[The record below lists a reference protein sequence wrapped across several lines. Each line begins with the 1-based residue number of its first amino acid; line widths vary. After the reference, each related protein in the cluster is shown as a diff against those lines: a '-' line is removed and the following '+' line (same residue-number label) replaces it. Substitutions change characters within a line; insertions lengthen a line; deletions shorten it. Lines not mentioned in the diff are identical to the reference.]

1 MQAVVLVLEQV
12 VVKVVVMGAVEEVV
26 VEVFAL
32 VAVAAVAQQENHS
45 PLELAVLL
53 LGLRESG

>member
-1 MQAVVLVLEQV
+1 MVLVLEQV